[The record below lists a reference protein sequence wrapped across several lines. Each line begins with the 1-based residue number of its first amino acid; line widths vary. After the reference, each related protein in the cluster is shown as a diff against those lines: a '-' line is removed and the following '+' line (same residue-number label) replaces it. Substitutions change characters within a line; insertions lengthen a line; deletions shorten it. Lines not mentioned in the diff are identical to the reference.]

1 MNHNL
6 YNRNGAYYTMSN
18 PIKQSL
24 DNFCLTYFKKSRNYI
39 FVKLQREIGEPKTIE
54 LIKALSDIKANWFNS
69 KISKEE
75 VIKHPVIIQ
84 VKEKIAC

>member
-1 MNHNL
+1 MKSTL

-24 DNFCLTYFKKSRNYI
+24 DNFCLTYFKKSRNYLY
-39 FVKLQREIGEPKTIE
+39 VRLEKEVGQLKTIE
-54 LIKALSDIKANWFNS
+54 LIKELSDIKTHWFNGTLS
-69 KISKEE
+69 KQE
-75 VIKHPVIIQ
+75 VIHHPIIIY